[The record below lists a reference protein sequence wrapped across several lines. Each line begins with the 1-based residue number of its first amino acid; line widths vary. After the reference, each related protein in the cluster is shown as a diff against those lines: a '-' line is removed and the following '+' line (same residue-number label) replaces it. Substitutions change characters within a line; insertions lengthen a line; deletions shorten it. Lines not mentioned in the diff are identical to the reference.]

1 MREYVVTISALDPSG
16 VQEDLMFSINGFV
29 NQNPYAGA
37 VGYYEARVVSPISKN
52 IDMFSAGTT
61 SGYSQIGYGYLEL
74 SNTDGGLDHLTDYT
88 LVDRFISAKYF
99 DTDSPGTT
107 MAGRLNGYVDSCSFS
122 TDRVTINIKDVSKIL
137 DAPLALETYG
147 GTNVLPNGLDG
158 TDDIKGQIKPRLYG
172 SVLNISPVMV
182 NTSKLIYQVSLDGF
196 DIVSNVYDM
205 GVVLT
210 NYGTNYATLV
220 DLEATAPPAGQYRV
234 YSGTGGCFFRL
245 GAYPPGGAAFPAG
258 AITCDAENYSATNP
272 TEYNYIKNVVDRLIN
287 SIEAKTFGGFMGLY
301 SWPYN
306 YKTGIYITD
315 SKTAISAI
323 SDILDSITGFL
334 LFSEVDPSYYFLGLL
349 IAPDFLDP
357 DMSVIQADVISIERS
372 ATGDA
377 DKGVASWK
385 QTLYYAK
392 NYTVQ
397 NDSDLAGS
405 VTNTRKNVLKKE
417 FLSRYYADEPV
428 LIENPLSPEISKN
441 TLLVDVGDVL
451 LELARIFPLY
461 HYDRVLFKIELPIT
475 DYSPLPEISN
485 IVKLTYNRFGLQSGK
500 NFIILGIFYDY
511 PAMKYK
517 LTLWG

>member
-1 MREYVVTISALDPSG
+1 MREYVVAISALDPSG
-16 VQEDLMFSINGFV
+16 VQEDLMFSINGF
-29 NQNPYAGA
+29 NNTNPYVGA
-37 VGYYEARVVSPISKN
+37 MGAYEARVVSPISKN

-74 SNTDGGLDHLTDYT
+74 SNTDGGLDYLTEYT
-88 LVDRFISAKYF
+88 LVDRFINAKYF
-99 DTDSPGTT
+99 DTESPSTT
-107 MAGRLNGYVDSCSFS
+107 ISGRLNGYVDSCAFT
-122 TDRVTINIKDVSKIL
+122 TDRLTINIKDVSKIL
-137 DAPLALETYG
+137 DTPLALETYG
-147 GTNVLPNGLDG
+147 GTNVLPDGLDG

-205 GVVLT
+205 GVALT

-220 DLEATAPPAGQYRV
+220 DLEATAPSTGQYRV

-245 GAYPPGGAAFPAG
+245 GSAPTG

-272 TEYNYIKNVVDRLIN
+272 IEYNYVRNVTDRIIN

-301 SWPYN
+301 SYPDPFD

-323 SDILDSITGFL
+323 SEILDSITGFL

-349 IAPDFLDP
+349 SDP
-357 DMSVIQADVISIERS
+357 NSFITIPLFPINQADVISIERL

-385 QTLYYAK
+385 QTVFYAK

-397 NDSDLAGS
+397 NDSDLAAS
-405 VTNTRKNVLKKE
+405 VTNDRRNVLKKE
-417 FLSRYYADEPV
+417 YLSLSLEYLPV
-428 LIENPLSPEISKN
+428 LNANPLSPEITKN
-441 TLLVDVGDVL
+441 TLIVD
-451 LELARIFPLY
+451 ELNAVFLT
-461 HYDRVLFKIELPIT
+461 DRLQVLFGVNRILFKVELPIT
-475 DYSPLPEISN
+475 DYSPLPELSN
-485 IVKLTYNRFGLQSGK
+485 IVELTYNRFGLQAGRK
-500 NFIILGIFYDY
+500 FTILGILYDY

>member
-1 MREYVVTISALDPSG
+1 MREYIVTISALDPSG

-61 SGYSQIGYGYLEL
+61 SGYNQIGYGYLEL
-74 SNTDGGLDHLTDYT
+74 SNTDGGLDYLTEYT

-99 DTDSPGTT
+99 DTDSPTTT
-107 MAGRLNGYVDSCSFS
+107 MAGRLNGYVDSCNFS
-122 TDRVTINIKDVSKIL
+122 TDRLVINIKDVSKIL
-137 DAPLALETYG
+137 DTPLALETYG
-147 GTNVLPNGLDG
+147 GTNVLPDGLDG
-158 TDDIKGQIKPRLYG
+158 TDDIKGQVKPRLYG

-210 NYGTNYATLV
+210 NYGTNYTTLV

-245 GAYPPGGAAFPAG
+245 GAYPPGGVAFPAG
-258 AITCDAENYSATNP
+258 AITCDAENYDATNP
-272 TEYNYIKNVVDRLIN
+272 TEYNYIKNVVHRLIN
-287 SIEAKTFGGFMGLY
+287 SIESKTFAGFMSVTSY
-301 SWPYN
+301 PYD
-306 YKTGIYITD
+306 YETGIYITD
-315 SKTAISAI
+315 SITAISAI

-334 LFSEVDPSYYFLGLL
+334 VFSELDPNFYLLGLL
-349 IAPDFLDP
+349 ENPLSSTVNMFITQPDV
-357 DMSVIQADVISIERS
+357 MSIERVE
-372 ATGDA
+372 TGDSN
-377 DKGVASWK
+377 KGIASWK
-385 QTLYYAK
+385 QTLSYAK

-397 NDSDLAGS
+397 NDSDLAAS
-405 VTNTRKNVLKKE
+405 VTNAKRNVLKRE
-417 FLSRYYADEPV
+417 FLSASEISMPV
-428 LIENPLSPEISKN
+428 LYENPLSPEISKN
-441 TLLVDVGDVL
+441 TLILNQSDVL
-451 LELARIFPLY
+451 IELARIATLY
-461 HYDRVLFKIELPIT
+461 NVGRVLFKIELPII
-475 DYSPLPEISN
+475 DYSPLPEIAYVVN
-485 IVKLTYNRFGLQSGK
+485 LTFNRFGLQLGK
-500 NFIILGIFYDY
+500 NFIVLGVMYDY

>member
-16 VQEDLMFSINGFV
+16 VQEDLMFSINGF
-29 NQNPYAGA
+29 NNTNPYVGA
-37 VGYYEARVVSPISKN
+37 MGAYEARVVSPISKN

-74 SNTDGGLDHLTDYT
+74 SNTDGGLDYLTEYT

-99 DTDSPGTT
+99 DTESPSTT
-107 MAGRLNGYVDSCSFS
+107 ISGRLNGYVDSCVFT
-122 TDRVTINIKDVSKIL
+122 TDRLTINIKDVSKIL
-137 DAPLALETYG
+137 DTPLALETYG
-147 GTNVLPNGLDG
+147 GTNVLPDGLDG

-196 DIVSNVYDM
+196 DVVSNVYDM
-205 GVVLT
+205 GVALT
-210 NYGTNYATLV
+210 NYGTDYATLV

-245 GAYPPGGAAFPAG
+245 GAYPAGGPTFPQG
-258 AITCDAENYSATNP
+258 QITCDAKNYDAGIPLT
-272 TEYNYIKNVVDRLIN
+272 YNSIGNVIGRIIN
-287 SIEAKTFGGFMGLY
+287 SIEAKVFAGFSTTVDY
-301 SWPYN
+301 PFY
-306 YKTGIYITD
+306 YETGVYITD

-323 SDILDSITGFL
+323 SDILDSITGFIQ
-334 LFSEVDPSYYFLGLL
+334 FSDVDSDFYSLGLL
-349 IAPDFLDP
+349 INPLFFPPDFY
-357 DMSVIQADVISIERS
+357 INQADVISIERM
-372 ATGDA
+372 ATSDL
-377 DKGVASWK
+377 DKGIASWK
-385 QTLYYAK
+385 QTINYAK

-405 VTNTRKNVLKKE
+405 VTNDRKNVLKRE
-417 FLSRYYADEPV
+417 FLSESISFIPELYS
-428 LIENPLSPEISKN
+428 NPLSPEISKN
-441 TLLVDVGDVL
+441 SLIVKQSDAIT
-451 LELARIFPLY
+451 ELDRLQNLYLTDRI
-461 HYDRVLFKIELPIT
+461 LFKVELPIT
-475 DYSPLPEISN
+475 DYSPLPELSSIAN
-485 IVKLTYNRFGLQSGK
+485 LTYNRFGLQSGK